1 MRKSG
6 PTTYSYSHGPE
17 QAESSKD
24 CGLTP
29 LRMGA
34 NTNIFS
40 LEDNPLGHFVRAEEN
55 LTNKM
60 CVVYGGQSGVILCMR
75 LWCTDMSPQPAN
87 FSSWAWLS
95 EEVLDSARSENG
107 QLSWE
112 TLSLALQSQKRSFLQ
127 DFECFLLFISVETWL
142 FFPLLHKP
150 NKEIEEH
157 RVTKID
163 NVLYYSSVIQ
173 ISLSSLKRVLRDNWL
188 RRRLACCQW
197 MVLGSQAS
205 CPFAWCGPVLFFS
218 EGK

>member
-6 PTTYSYSHGPE
+6 PTTYSCSHGPE

-34 NTNIFS
+34 NTNVFS
-40 LEDNPLGHFVRAEEN
+40 LEDNPLGHFVRAEES

-75 LWCTDMSPQPAN
+75 LSCTDMSPQPAN
-87 FSSWAWLS
+87 FPSGAWLS

-142 FFPLLHKP
+142 FSPSCT
-150 NKEIEEH
+150 N
-157 RVTKID
+157 
-163 NVLYYSSVIQ
+163 Q
-173 ISLSSLKRVLRDNWL
+173 IKRLKSI
-188 RRRLACCQW
+188 
-197 MVLGSQAS
+197 GS
-205 CPFAWCGPVLFFS
+205 PR
-218 EGK
+218 